1 MMSKI
6 PISHHPQ
13 RKKQTKS
20 KSWDPMNYKIATW
33 AISQVAQKVPPTISL
48 VAKKWAKHFLW
59 WLRNGRGQFVRWSEK
74 GRGTFFTAD
83 RKHLPVKNYSQVVW
97 TFITVI
103 KFSLFFYNIKQEKI
117 KE

>member
-1 MMSKI
+1 
-6 PISHHPQ
+6 
-13 RKKQTKS
+13 
-20 KSWDPMNYKIATW
+20 MNYKIATW

-103 KFSLFFYNIKQEKI
+103 KFSSFFYNIKQEKI